1 MDATIMKPFPLFLS
15 SLLVPLLLALSGCK
29 PPGPATAQAPV
40 EVGKTYWITF
50 TNGVADKVS
59 ISGRGFLAQYTSVK
73 VLKLAGGPW
82 VEVET
87 SWTPQMQ
94 FEGGKSV
101 PPTTKT
107 ETLMLNLDHALLLK
121 ELPAKP

>member
-1 MDATIMKPFPLFLS
+1 MKPFPLFLS
-15 SLLVPLLLALSGCK
+15 SLLVPLVLVLSSCQ
-29 PPGPATAQAPV
+29 PPGSATARPPV

-50 TNGVADKVS
+50 PNGVADKVS
-59 ISGRGFLAQYTSVK
+59 TSGRGFLAQYTSVK

-94 FEGGKSV
+94 FEEGKSV

-107 ETLMLNLDHALLLK
+107 EVLLLNLDHVLLIK
-121 ELPAKP
+121 ELPDKP